1 MEEIDIY
8 EYYYEL
14 LDKYG
19 ITNKITL
26 TKEETIVLY
35 HLCELAREEKFPNF
49 LLIFLPMVEATCL
62 FKNPNNKWCV
72 IESNYGY
79 DGYLYDSFNNV
90 YEACL
95 CLIRILFQNDE
106 RNCQNN
112 ITLFNNKLKNKVDD
126 KEIEDFVRITG
137 FNSSYTDLDSF
148 NTLDKISKEY
158 CKKKNIN

>member
-1 MEEIDIY
+1 MEEIAVY

-19 ITNKITL
+19 ITNKIIL
-26 TKEETIVLY
+26 MKEETIVLY
-35 HLCELAREEKFPNF
+35 HLCELAREEKFPIF
-49 LLIFLPMVEATCL
+49 LLTFLPMVNTICL
-62 FKNPNNKWCV
+62 FKNPENKWCV
-72 IESNYGY
+72 IESNEGY
-79 DGYLYDSFNNV
+79 FDDSFNNV

-95 CLIRILFQNDE
+95 CLIKILFQNDE

-112 ITLFNNKLKNKVDD
+112 IALFNNKLKNKVDD

-137 FNSSYTDLDSF
+137 FNSSYTDLEAS

-158 CKKKNIN
+158 YGKIKRR